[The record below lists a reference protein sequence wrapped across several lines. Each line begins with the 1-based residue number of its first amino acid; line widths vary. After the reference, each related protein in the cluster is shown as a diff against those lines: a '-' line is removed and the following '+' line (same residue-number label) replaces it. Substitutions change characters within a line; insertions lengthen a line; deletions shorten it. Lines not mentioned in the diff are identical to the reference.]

1 MNAPNTGEAGV
12 ARVLLAED
20 DAVNR
25 RIGMRVLKNL
35 GFAPE
40 CAENGA
46 QAVAMH
52 GATPYEAILMDCDMP
67 DVDGYAA
74 TALIRRAEEGGSRGH
89 VVIIAM
95 TANALPGQQEKC
107 LAAGMDDFLTKP
119 MRPELVRQKLSEWL
133 ARKGESR

>member
-1 MNAPNTGEAGV
+1 M
-12 ARVLLAED
+12 LLADD

-25 RIGMRVLKNL
+25 RIGMKVLKNL

-52 GATPYEAILMDCDMP
+52 GAKPYEAILMDCHMP
-67 DVDGYAA
+67 EVDGYAA
-74 TALIRRAEEGGSRGH
+74 TALIREAEQGSSEH

-95 TANALPGQQEKC
+95 TANALPGEQEKC

-133 ARKGESR
+133 ARKGMSR